1 MIKKLYSDDSDV
13 GGKEGNFFNS
23 VKGVKQMNMRERQLF
38 SGMKVLKFRNQEA
51 YIYGETQMI
60 YFSDIR
66 EHIKSN

>member
-38 SGMKVLKFRNQEA
+38 SGMQVLKFRNQEA